1 MKKLCL
7 FVLALLSLLFVSA
20 QDCSNDTTNPWFV
33 NFQDEVTI
41 SCSDDLSSVFPIAQ
55 DDCDT
60 LVEIA
65 YYEEP
70 MGSYCPNS
78 RDFMR
83 IYRAFD
89 DFGNGVVAQ
98 QFVHIVDETPPMF
111 FYVPPSYVIECSDTL
126 SFEDFP
132 QPSALDNCGG
142 VSITHEDYFDI
153 TDGCY
158 SSKTRVWTATDLC
171 GNSSTAS
178 QMLLI
183 QDMTPPVITGLPYVT
198 LPSGSGTDT
207 LLVVVI
213 DACNTFNVYYID
225 TPASGNNLIRN
236 YTAID
241 ACGNTSTFE
250 QIIGFEIVTPP
261 GDDDDEDDDDEDDD
275 DDDEDDDE
283 DDDDEDDDNG
293 NNVAIC
299 HRIGNGNFITIYVA
313 PAAVQAHL
321 NHGDYLGPCQNLN
334 IHNPNLPMQMDIE
347 IKPNGKIKKTVKAK

>member
-1 MKKLCL
+1 MKKVSLC
-7 FVLALLSLLFVSA
+7 VLALLSLLFVSA
-20 QDCSNDTTNPWFV
+20 QDCSNDTINPWFV
-33 NFQDEVTI
+33 NFQYEVTI
-41 SCSDDLSSVFPIAQ
+41 SCSGDLSSVFPIAQ

-70 MGSYCPNS
+70 MGSYCLNS

-89 DFGNGVVAQ
+89 DFGNGVIEQ

-126 SFEDFP
+126 SFDDFP
-132 QPSALDNCGG
+132 QPSALDNCSG

-158 SSKTRVWTATDLC
+158 SSKTRVWTATDSC

-183 QDMTPPVITGLPYVT
+183 QDMTPPVITGLPQIS
-198 LPSGSGTDT
+198 LPAGTETDT
-207 LLVVVI
+207 LFVEVT
-213 DACNTFNVYYID
+213 DACNTFNVYYTD
-225 TPASGNNLIRN
+225 TPTSGNNFIRN
-236 YTAID
+236 YTAVD
-241 ACGNTSTFE
+241 YCGNSSTFE
-250 QIIGFEIVTPP
+250 QIISFTNTG
-261 GDDDDEDDDDEDDD
+261 
-275 DDDEDDDE
+275 
-283 DDDDEDDDNG
+283 
-293 NNVAIC
+293 NVAIC
-299 HRIGNGNFITIYVA
+299 HQIGNGNWITIHVA
-313 PAAVQAHL
+313 QQAVAAHL
-321 NHGDYLGPCQNLN
+321 AHGDYLGPCQSLN

-347 IKPNGKIKKTVKAK
+347 IKPNGKITKTVKTK